1 MLKSRIK
8 IILAEKDLMAKDLA
22 EQMNVTKFVVSNWL
36 NNKSRPSAETLF
48 ELAHKLN
55 VKVDDLYE
63 YTPKMNN
70 SFNP

>member
-48 ELAHKLN
+48 ELAHKLD

-63 YTPKMNN
+63 YTPEDE
-70 SFNP
+70 

>member
-36 NNKSRPSAETLF
+36 NNKSRPSAYKCYDVHVQTYSLKDVHFWLLF
-48 ELAHKLN
+48 
-55 VKVDDLYE
+55 
-63 YTPKMNN
+63 
-70 SFNP
+70 

>member
-48 ELAHKLN
+48 ELAYKLD

-63 YTPKMNN
+63 YTPDDK
-70 SFNP
+70 